1 MAFRRH
7 RPFIRLLGFASV
19 SFFTL
24 ASLVFLSDRWV
35 KRSSREFLFDD
46 HDSCPPVT
54 VALVLGCSPEVASG
68 RPNFYFTS
76 RMKAAA
82 GLYHAGKCRYLLV
95 SGDNR
100 DAGYDEPT
108 AMKEALVALG
118 VPEPAIVRDYAGFD
132 TLDSVL
138 RAKEVFEQSRY
149 LVVSQ
154 AFHNERAV
162 AIARHHG
169 IEAYGL
175 NAPDFRG
182 RQAIRMVIREKL
194 ARVKT
199 LGELKLL
206 GSQPKYL
213 GPIVSIGSGEG

>member
-1 MAFRRH
+1 
-7 RPFIRLLGFASV
+7 
-19 SFFTL
+19 
-24 ASLVFLSDRWV
+24 
-35 KRSSREFLFDD
+35 
-46 HDSCPPVT
+46 
-54 VALVLGCSPEVASG
+54 
-68 RPNFYFTS
+68 
-76 RMKAAA
+76 MKAAA

-199 LGELKLL
+199 LGELKLV
-206 GSQPKYL
+206 GSQPKHL